1 MSDRIQSS
9 GDRWL
14 RIGTGAVL
22 ALLAGSVVYAVAIGI
37 MNMPRI
43 GV

>member
-1 MSDRIQSS
+1 MSDRTPTA

-14 RIGTGAVL
+14 RIGTAVVL
-22 ALLAGSVVYAVAIGI
+22 ALLAVAVVYAVGIGI
-37 MNMPRI
+37 VNLPRI

>member
-1 MSDRIQSS
+1 MSDRTPSA

-14 RIGTGAVL
+14 RIGIGAVL
-22 ALLAGSVVYAVAIGI
+22 ALLAGAVVYAVAIAI
-37 MNMPRI
+37 VNLPRI